1 MGKWP
6 NIGLL
11 HEKWEAG
18 QKGYRSALLL
28 PLKTGRVGVVVRGP
42 PLAENLGSW
51 CHLHEQSLKRLSM
64 SAPVHVFCGKGIPN
78 IYIFRVQSQ
87 P

>member
-1 MGKWP
+1 M
-6 NIGLL
+6 NLL

-18 QKGYRSALLL
+18 QKGYRSAFLL
-28 PLKTGRVGVVVRGP
+28 PLKTGRGRGGGGGVGP
-42 PLAENLGSW
+42 PVAENLGSW

-64 SAPVHVFCGKGIPN
+64 SAPVHVFCGKEIPD